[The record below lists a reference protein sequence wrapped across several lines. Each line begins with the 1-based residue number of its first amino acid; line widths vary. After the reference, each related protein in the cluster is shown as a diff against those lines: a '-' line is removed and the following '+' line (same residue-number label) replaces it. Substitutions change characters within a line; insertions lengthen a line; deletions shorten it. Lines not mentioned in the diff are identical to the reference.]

1 MGEGEI
7 GGRDYMMVAAA
18 FAESAGALG
27 NMATL
32 RERVSWVNS
41 GETPVY
47 ANGSVNVGHF
57 GLLSEQRAYCNS
69 GGERRRVSLLHTSD

>member
-7 GGRDYMMVAAA
+7 GGRDYIMVAAA

-32 RERVSWVNS
+32 RELVSWVNS

-47 ANGSVNVGHF
+47 ANYQRLEDISAILRFVGRQDF
-57 GLLSEQRAYCNS
+57 LRSPALE
-69 GGERRRVSLLHTSD
+69 

>member
-32 RERVSWVNS
+32 RELVSWVNS
-41 GETPVY
+41 GTTSLKLFFRERTQRKYAVY
-47 ANGSVNVGHF
+47 
-57 GLLSEQRAYCNS
+57 EK
-69 GGERRRVSLLHTSD
+69 ERF